1 MIRLHIAL
9 ANFRY
14 RLHRLAGRLYDWT
27 HERDHLGDW
36 ADVLH
41 AENAR
46 IRAERAATADD
57 TNPHQPVTT
66 VHRPAIYVDADGRT
80 VVRDRWGTSVAGDAA

>member
-1 MIRLHIAL
+1 MIRLHIAW
-9 ANFRY
+9 ANLRY
-14 RLHRLAGRLYDWT
+14 RLHRLANRLYDWT
-27 HERDHLGDW
+27 HEPDHLGDW

-41 AENAR
+41 AENAK

-57 TNPHQPVTT
+57 TNPHTPVTT

-80 VVRDRWGTSVAGDAA
+80 VVRDRFGVSVGGERA